1 MSIIAVVKRPNIIVA
16 NSAPVTT
23 TQSMPAVSLKNN
35 LAALSQAYLHN
46 LVDVVENNPVDG
58 STLVYNANTDK
69 YEVKLMDLTN
79 ASLDGGG
86 F

>member
-35 LAALSQAYLHN
+35 AASVSQAYLHN
-46 LVDVVENNPVDG
+46 LLDVVENNPVDG
-58 STLVYNANTDK
+58 ATLVYNANTDK
-69 YEVKLMDLTN
+69 YEVKPIELTN
-79 ASLDGGG
+79 TSIDGGG